1 MALWYALRANGSG
14 PQKPTLLVEII
25 GKHRPG
31 GGGAGVALAEFNPKQ
46 EALAAIGA
54 GVLAQEFRRRV
65 AQGEAAV
72 AGEQGAKRR
81 VGAEI
86 DLLGDFPDIEDR
98 RRAVE
103 QNRRL
108 VIIGEKRIGDG
119 PEIDAAMGLEGA
131 EIAVEADLPREGDRR
146 RRGVLARH
154 RPQKTGAAAMR
165 TGIGGEVGVPDGLRP
180 PAVAPWRV
188 RRWRGR

>member
-1 MALWYALRANGSG
+1 MVLWYALRANGSG
-14 PQKPTLLVEII
+14 PQKPTILVEII

-31 GGGAGVALAEFNPKQ
+31 GGGAGVALAEFDPEQ

-81 VGAEI
+81 VGTEI
-86 DLLGDFPDIEDR
+86 DFLGDFPDIEDR

-108 VIIGEKRIGDG
+108 VIIGEKRMGDG
-119 PEIDAAMGLEGA
+119 PEIDTAMGLEGA

-146 RRGVLARH
+146 RRGVFARH
-154 RPQKTGAAAMR
+154 RPQKTGAVAMR
-165 TGIGGEVGVPDGLRP
+165 TGIGGEVGMPDGLRP